1 MNKQFVY
8 KMAKT
13 FFWVAGFPMML
24 VMMLITLSPM
34 FDADVM
40 GNYAAIWITVFF
52 VLWAVFE
59 AVRFLLNRFVG
70 SRGETQRRICV
81 LATAVLAVV
90 LVLVPSAIFD
100 AAYRSDY
107 EKDYSQ
113 LTAATDVKS
122 YDKLMGWHRG
132 FTSAQSDEVHALIDS
147 HYDFVKQYG
156 LSGTESGWYG
166 NADKE
171 NGVGYKY
178 GSFEMADVLYAEKL
192 AAVDKLAAAKAE
204 LAAIEARQAELQA
217 AYDAAV
223 AEGDADKIAETKT
236 ALDEYLASVD
246 ADLVRLKGER
256 LDISSVKPEL
266 VKILVA
272 VINDVLKGEDGQIL
286 NSDWTVE
293 LLGQRFSVKGLVD
306 YIVSKIPGG
315 SDLVGGLVTEDLI
328 DGVIPDVIYTGIGS
342 ETITSYENAI
352 EGGGLLSLSDDMSL
366 AQVESLRFKMNH
378 YPQVLAAAA
387 VKYAA
392 YIFVGIIVLCV
403 FATDFFSRKEKEV
416 QGGEHNE

>member
-34 FDADVM
+34 FDVDVM
-40 GNYAAIWITVFF
+40 GNYAANWIIIFF

-59 AVRFLLNRFVG
+59 AVRFLLNKFVG
-70 SRGETQRRICV
+70 ARGETQRRITV
-81 LATAVLAVV
+81 LATAVLAVI

-100 AAYRSDY
+100 AAYRPDY
-107 EKDYSQ
+107 EEDYSQ
-113 LTAATDVKS
+113 LTAATDVKT

-132 FTSAQSDEVHALIDS
+132 FTSAQSDEVHALINS

-156 LSGTESGWYG
+156 LAGTESGWYG

-171 NGVGYKY
+171 NGIGYKY
-178 GSFEMADVLYAEKL
+178 GSFEMLDVLYAEKL
-192 AAVDKLAAAKAE
+192 AAIDKLAAAEAE
-204 LAAIEARQAELQA
+204 LAAIEARQSELQA

-223 AEGDADKIAETKT
+223 TEGNPDNIAAAKA
-236 ALDEYLASVD
+236 ALDEYVASVD

-256 LDISSVKPEL
+256 LNISSVKPEL
-266 VKILVA
+266 VKILVT
-272 VINDVLKGEDGQIL
+272 VINDVLKGEDSQIL
-286 NSDWTVE
+286 NSSWTLE
-293 LLGQRFSVKGLVD
+293 LLGQQISVKGLVD
-306 YIVSKIPGG
+306 LILSKIPGG
-315 SDLVGGLVTEDLI
+315 SSII
-328 DGVIPDVIYTGIGS
+328 DGLITEEMISGIIPDVIYTGIGS

-352 EGGGLLSLSDDMSL
+352 NGGGLLSDDMSL
-366 AQVESLRFKMNH
+366 AQVESLRFKVNH

-392 YIFVGIIVLCV
+392 YVFVGVIVLCV
-403 FATDFFSRKEKEV
+403 FAADFFSRKEKQA
-416 QGGEHNE
+416 QGGEYDE

>member
-1 MNKQFVY
+1 MNKRLIY
-8 KMAKT
+8 KVAKT
-13 FFWVAGFPMML
+13 FFYVAGFPMML

-40 GNYAAIWITVFF
+40 GNYAATWIIIFF

-59 AVRFLLNRFVG
+59 AVRFLLNKFVG
-70 SRGETQRRICV
+70 ARGETQRRVVV
-81 LATAVLAVV
+81 LATAALAVI

-100 AAYRSDY
+100 AAYRPVY

-132 FTSAQSDEVHALIDS
+132 FTSEKSDEVHALTDS

-156 LSGTESGWYG
+156 LAGTQSGWYG

-171 NGVGYKY
+171 NGIGYKY

-223 AEGDADKIAETKT
+223 AEGDEGKIAETKA
-236 ALDEYLASVD
+236 ALDDYLVSVD

-266 VKILVA
+266 VKLLVT
-272 VINDVLKGEDGQIL
+272 VVNDVLKGGDGQIL
-286 NSDWTVE
+286 NSNWNIG
-293 LLGQRFSVKGLVD
+293 LLGQNISVKELVD

-315 SDLVGGLVTEDLI
+315 SQLVGGLVTEELVNGI
-328 DGVIPDVIYTGIGS
+328 IPDVIYTGIGA

-352 EGGGLLSLSDDMSL
+352 DGGGLLSDDMSL

-392 YIFVGIIVLCV
+392 YVFVGVIVLCV
-403 FATDFFSRKEKEV
+403 FAADFFSRKERQA
-416 QGGEHNE
+416 QGGEYNE